1 VSVRRLFAPQVPRLH
16 AFSVRTLPLPSPPL
30 PPRCSSLPAA
40 AAAELAA
47 AAPALRVKV
56 LAALAACL
64 GGDPLAAEY
73 VLLHILR

>member
-1 VSVRRLFAPQVPRLH
+1 MRAAEAPAGQRGG